1 MLDHVTIGVSD
12 VERSK
17 TFYDAAL
24 LPLVSN
30 ACTLR
35 ERFLRDTGLS
45 LKPSSGSDIETRRKQ
60 ASTLLSRL
68 KAGLSSISSM
78 KRRWRQAG
86 WIIDLQA
93 YDPTITPDYYGAFV
107 LDPDG
112 HNIEA
117 VCRSAVS

>member
-24 LPLVSN
+24 LPLGI
-30 ACTLR
+30 
-35 ERFLRDTGLS
+35 ERLYAEGAIFAGYGTGR
-45 LKPSSGSDIETRRKQ
+45 KPSSGSDIETRRKQ

-86 WIIDLQA
+86 WIMDLQA
-93 YDPTITPDYYGAFV
+93 YDPTITPTTTAHLFLIQTGTTLKPFV
-107 LDPDG
+107 
-112 HNIEA
+112 A
-117 VCRSAVS
+117 RQ